1 MKFNIFINFL
11 KTLSETVED
20 PQKGS
25 TNIDDFVICDSM
37 IGNNNFN
44 SFLLIPI
51 QLSGI
56 VSCILVIL

>member
-1 MKFNIFINFL
+1 MFLFLFL
-11 KTLSETVED
+11 KTSNETVED

-25 TNIDDFVICDSM
+25 THIDDFVLCDSM
-37 IGNNNFN
+37 IDNKIFN
-44 SFLLIPI
+44 SFLLLPI